1 MKGEILEQG
10 FERTRVKFIN
20 FIMGLIG
27 IGIGSCAIYVTIAEQ
42 SKTNRP
48 SPATRIART
57 VAGLIVIIVGVLAIL
72 SATGVIF
79 QEPKPY

>member
-1 MKGEILEQG
+1 
-10 FERTRVKFIN
+10 VKFIN

-27 IGIGSCAIYVTIAEQ
+27 IVIGSYAIYLTIAEQ

-48 SPATRIART
+48 GPATRIART
-57 VAGLIVIIVGVLAIL
+57 IAGLIVIIIGVLAIL

-79 QEPKPY
+79 QTPSPY